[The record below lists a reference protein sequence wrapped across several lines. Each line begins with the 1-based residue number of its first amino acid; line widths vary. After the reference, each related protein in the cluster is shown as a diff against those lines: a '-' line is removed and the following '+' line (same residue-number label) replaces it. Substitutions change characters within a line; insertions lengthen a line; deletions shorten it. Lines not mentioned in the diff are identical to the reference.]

1 MRCEEIMKTNLS
13 CLKPQDTVQE
23 AARLMREQNVGFIP
37 ICDDDKKVQGTIT
50 DRDLATRVL
59 ADARDPQTPLS
70 DCMSTELVYC
80 SPQDDVSR
88 AQELMAK
95 HRKSR
100 MLVCDREGRVQ
111 GVISLSDIA
120 QLSEAANA
128 HHTLQQVSS
137 REARA

>member
-1 MRCEEIMKTNLS
+1 MRLKEIMKTNLS
-13 CLKPQDTVQE
+13 CLTPEDTVQE
-23 AARLMREQNVGFIP
+23 AATLMREQNVGFIP
-37 ICDDDKKVQGTIT
+37 ICDDEKKVQGTIT

-59 ADARDPQTPLS
+59 ADARDPKTKLA
-70 DCMSTELVYC
+70 DCMSTELVYA
-80 SPQDDVSR
+80 SPDDDLSR
-88 AQELMAK
+88 AQELMAT

-100 MLVCDREGRVQ
+100 MLVCDREGRIQ

-120 QLSEAANA
+120 QLSEASNA

>member
-1 MRCEEIMKTNLS
+1 MRCEEIMKKDLT
-13 CLKPQDTVQE
+13 CLKPEDTAME
-23 AARLMREQNVGFIP
+23 AARLMRERNVGFIP
-37 ICDDDKKVQGTIT
+37 VCDDDNKVQGTIT

-59 ADARDPQTPLS
+59 ADGRDPKTKLA

-80 SPQDDVSR
+80 SPEDDVSR

-95 HRKSR
+95 HKKSR
-100 MLVCDREGRVQ
+100 MLVSDREGHLK

-128 HHTLQQVSS
+128 SQTLKDVSS